1 MPRAE
6 PSDDRLREE
15 AAQPARS
22 ERAGDPGRDG
32 GTDEPRPALAG
43 ADEPEATPTL
53 GTDTPPGS
61 TGGETEPPDDR
72 LTELAELAGG
82 EPAGPYPI
90 GGDLTGTDLA
100 GGGSAERE
108 AAGPDRIAS
117 GPVGGA
123 AGAGGPAD
131 REAVDREPEPTL
143 PEPVRARIVSL
154 AAAAL
159 PTLPSDELPPPLR
172 RVAKFAPNR
181 RARLGG
187 GPIATQLAA
196 DPLFRQRVASRV
208 LSEAGELGSVVVS
221 GGSPAAADPV
231 EVAAL
236 AYLTRPPGW
245 RHLVEDAG
253 AAVRAEADSAV
264 VAELV
269 REAEQRATRAEHD
282 RAVAKVEA
290 DKLRDE
296 VARLR
301 EELGQLREENRVLGR
316 TLRETQAGQ
325 RRAAELLATEK
336 GRASR
341 AAADHEAEL
350 RRVRARLAE
359 AEAAAGAVRQTA
371 KEARSVDDA
380 RLWLLLETIGR
391 AAVGLR
397 RELALDPADRLPADY
412 VADAFAERPAAAN
425 SARALDA
432 DDPARLDEL
441 LALPRA
447 HLVVDGYNVTKRG
460 FGEMSLEQQRKR
472 LITGLGG
479 IAAQTGDEVT
489 VVFDGAERMHGL
501 PPAPR
506 GVRVLFSRKGETA
519 DDLIR
524 RLVRA
529 EPAGRPVVVVS
540 SDREV
545 ADGVRRHGAYPL
557 GADSLLRRLARS

>member
-1 MPRAE
+1 MPLTD
-6 PSDDRLREE
+6 PHDDHLPLEGSST
-15 AAQPARS
+15 AAPGAGGDLGAGAPEPARPDPDVLPD
-22 ERAGDPGRDG
+22 AVPTGGDPV
-32 GTDEPRPALAG
+32 PATGAG
-43 ADEPEATPTL
+43 AAGSDADPPGDGAADTDAAEATP
-53 GTDTPPGS
+53 P
-61 TGGETEPPDDR
+61 
-72 LTELAELAGG
+72 
-82 EPAGPYPI
+82 
-90 GGDLTGTDLA
+90 
-100 GGGSAERE
+100 
-108 AAGPDRIAS
+108 
-117 GPVGGA
+117 
-123 AGAGGPAD
+123 
-131 REAVDREPEPTL
+131 EPEPVL
-143 PEPVRARIVSL
+143 PEPVRQRIVAL
-154 AAAAL
+154 TAAVL
-159 PTLPSDELPPPLR
+159 PGLPADEVPVPLR

-187 GPIATQLAA
+187 SVIAAQLTA
-196 DPLFRQRVASRV
+196 DPLFRQRVTARV
-208 LSEAGELGSVVVS
+208 LTDAGDLGAAVVE
-221 GGSPAAADPV
+221 GTAPAAADPV

-236 AYLTRPPGW
+236 AYLVRPRGW
-245 RHLVEDAG
+245 RELIDASG

-282 RAVAKVEA
+282 RAVARVEA
-290 DKLRDE
+290 EKLRDE
-296 VARLR
+296 LARVR
-301 EELGQLREENRVLGR
+301 EELGQLREESRQLQR
-316 TLRETQAGQ
+316 SLRETQVRE
-325 RRAAELLATEK
+325 RRANELLATER
-336 GRASR
+336 GRAAR
-341 AAADHEAEL
+341 AAADSDAEL
-350 RRVRARLAE
+350 RRARARLAE
-359 AEAAAGAVRQTA
+359 AEAAAGVAKASA

-380 RLWLLLETIGR
+380 RLWLLLETIGQ

-397 RELALDPADRLPADY
+397 RELALDPVDKLPADF
-412 VADAFAERPAAAN
+412 VADAFTDAPVTSQGGPAAR
-425 SARALDA
+425 ARDT
-432 DDPARLDEL
+432 DDPARLDQL

-501 PPAPR
+501 PPTPR

-519 DDLIR
+519 DELIR

-529 EPAGRPVVVVS
+529 EPPGRPVVVVS

>member
-6 PSDDRLREE
+6 PSDHRLPEG
-15 AAQPARS
+15 AA
-22 ERAGDPGRDG
+22 ETTRAGSGGSTAWDAAPGTPESGLPVEGEPDG
-32 GTDEPRPALAG
+32 TPSLGGGPDLPPPADDQGIPAADDQGDLPLPVDRESESDESESDESESDEPG
-43 ADEPEATPTL
+43 SDEPI
-53 GTDTPPGS
+53 
-61 TGGETEPPDDR
+61 DR
-72 LTELAELAGG
+72 D
-82 EPAGPYPI
+82 P
-90 GGDLTGTDLA
+90 
-100 GGGSAERE
+100 
-108 AAGPDRIAS
+108 
-117 GPVGGA
+117 
-123 AGAGGPAD
+123 
-131 REAVDREPEPTL
+131 EPEPTL
-143 PEPVRARIVSL
+143 PEPVRQRIVSL

-159 PTLPSDELPPPLR
+159 PTLPGDELPAPLR

-187 GPIATQLAA
+187 APIATQLAA

-208 LSEAGELGSVVVS
+208 LAEAGELGSAVVS

-236 AYLTRPPGW
+236 AYLTRPAGW
-245 RHLVEDAG
+245 RALVEDAG
-253 AAVRAEADSAV
+253 AAVRAEVDSAV

-301 EELGQLREENRVLGR
+301 EELGQLREETRVLGR
-316 TLRETQAGQ
+316 SLRETQARE

-336 GRASR
+336 GRAGR

-359 AEAAAGAVRQTA
+359 AEATAGAVRQTA

-412 VADAFAERPAAAN
+412 VADAFAERPATAN

-432 DDPARLDEL
+432 DDPVRLDEL

-460 FGEMSLEQQRKR
+460 FGDMPLEQQRKR

-479 IAAQTGDEVT
+479 IAAQTGAEVT

-529 EPAGRPVVVVS
+529 EPAGRPIVVVS